1 MIALVVW
8 PNSLDHLSSN
18 DTSSNTWRE
27 YKPLCRFEVLSPCL
41 MELTRD
47 KGKNGQFVILLFSA
61 VYNCYASE
69 SICSEAEDMNKTITR
84 NILITSTI
92 RDVARYWWS
101 LGYRRQRWDLL
112 TSYIKKWQELEH
124 ERGNWW
130 SRVMECI
137 AKDDLL
143 APLLNRDAEKLF
155 FEPEL
160 VWEIGSCVDRKE
172 KIECE
177 AVGRRL
183 YR

>member
-27 YKPLCRFEVLSPCL
+27 YKALCRFEVLSPCL

-92 RDVARYWWS
+92 RDVARY
-101 LGYRRQRWDLL
+101 
-112 TSYIKKWQELEH
+112 
-124 ERGNWW
+124 
-130 SRVMECI
+130 
-137 AKDDLL
+137 
-143 APLLNRDAEKLF
+143 
-155 FEPEL
+155 
-160 VWEIGSCVDRKE
+160 
-172 KIECE
+172 
-177 AVGRRL
+177 
-183 YR
+183 